1 MENLSLTAIA
11 ILVIINSIGI
21 GTIIKFIAQGWYK
34 TNRHEELINALFDKK
49 KEMLMRITEIEKK
62 QNEEMKEVSNAV
74 SGMKQTL
81 EHLNKTLDTLSNRF
95 ENFFSRRN
103 GNGTDNRQ

>member
-1 MENLSLTAIA
+1 MDNLTLIAIA
-11 ILVIINSIGI
+11 ILVFINSIGI
-21 GTIIKFIAQGWYK
+21 GAIIKFIASGWYK
-34 TNRHEELINALFDKK
+34 TNRHEELINSLIEKK
-49 KEMLMRITEIEKK
+49 REMKERIAEIEKK

-103 GNGTDNRQ
+103 GTDNRQ